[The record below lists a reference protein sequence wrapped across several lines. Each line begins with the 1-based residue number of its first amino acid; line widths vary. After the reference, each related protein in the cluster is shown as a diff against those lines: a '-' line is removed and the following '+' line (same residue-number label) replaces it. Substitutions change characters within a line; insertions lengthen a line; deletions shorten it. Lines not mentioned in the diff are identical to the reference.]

1 MLLADAVQRGEM
13 AVEDPLSKYL
23 TELAGSP
30 AGNVTLFE
38 LATHSSGLPPI
49 APTGSGPRWP
59 PSATR
64 TRTTSPSPS

>member
-30 AGNVTLFE
+30 ARDVTLFE

-49 APTGSGPRWP
+49 APPAPDRCWP
-59 PSATR
+59 CASSTR
-64 TRTTSPSPS
+64 TCDVSVAG